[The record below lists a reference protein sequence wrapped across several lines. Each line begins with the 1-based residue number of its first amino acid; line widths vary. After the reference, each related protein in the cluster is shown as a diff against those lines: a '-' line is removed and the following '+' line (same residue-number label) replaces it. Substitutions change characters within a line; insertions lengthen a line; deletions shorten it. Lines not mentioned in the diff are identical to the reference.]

1 MKILNIVEP
10 RKVDHTE
17 PPSLDLQPNQAK
29 ARMLYSGLS
38 HSTEMNTLG
47 RKFCH
52 ESRERESPWI
62 VASPNHRPAVLALR

>member
-38 HSTEMNTLG
+38 HGTEMNTLG

-52 ESRERESPWI
+52 ESRER
-62 VASPNHRPAVLALR
+62 R